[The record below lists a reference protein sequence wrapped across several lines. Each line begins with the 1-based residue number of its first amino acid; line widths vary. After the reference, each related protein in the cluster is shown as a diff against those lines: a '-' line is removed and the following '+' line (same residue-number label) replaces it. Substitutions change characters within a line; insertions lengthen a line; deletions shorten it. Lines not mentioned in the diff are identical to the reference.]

1 MADLEKTGEV
11 VSTDVL
17 IIGGGVGGLAAAI
30 RAKEEYPD
38 IDVLMVEKQTIGWAG
53 KATKIGGVL
62 AFLAPGGDADKFIDF
77 QVRNAGFYIN
87 DQDALEKYVG
97 STYRALEHLSEWG
110 ATIAKTP
117 DGNFVAIE
125 NSFAPGYSMTFIDI
139 DMMQPMSKRAK
150 TLGVK
155 MQNKIHIV
163 ELLQKN
169 GKVTGAIGFDIVDG
183 RFLIFKAKSTII
195 ANGSCGYKV
204 RRFWSAGTG
213 DGIAAAYR
221 AGAEMRNAEYGN
233 LYGHVVM
240 RNLDGGMAGNMFLV
254 NAQGE
259 NLAQKYMPDMGPA
272 GIFLPVKLGVG
283 LETEVAE
290 GRGPIYFQPP
300 TGGPGRPGGGGGFG
314 QSLPKIGKWNQLIQG
329 KADNYG
335 PQPPS
340 REIAVPL
347 HGELSCIRVDED
359 MKTTLEGLWAIG
371 DTSYAG
377 SAVAGAVA
385 SPPGVTPGSG
395 IMFAV
400 ISGEWGGI
408 DAARYAA
415 TTTESEVDTAEVA
428 LKKEDVFAPMNTDS
442 KYSPWEAISSLQ
454 DVVAPMK
461 YSLRRS
467 KERLE
472 EALSKVA
479 SVKEKLPELHAKD
492 THYLSKC
499 HEVISMT
506 ACAEM
511 TFTSALAREESRGFH
526 YREDH
531 PEQDDKNWLKWVILK
546 QDGDRMNVSTESIPI
561 SKYRVKPS

>member
-1 MADLEKTGEV
+1 
-11 VSTDVL
+11 
-17 IIGGGVGGLAAAI
+17 
-30 RAKEEYPD
+30 
-38 IDVLMVEKQTIGWAG
+38 
-53 KATKIGGVL
+53 
-62 AFLAPGGDADKFIDF
+62 
-77 QVRNAGFYIN
+77 
-87 DQDALEKYVG
+87 
-97 STYRALEHLSEWG
+97 
-110 ATIAKTP
+110 
-117 DGNFVAIE
+117 
-125 NSFAPGYSMTFIDI
+125 
-139 DMMQPMSKRAK
+139 
-150 TLGVK
+150 
-155 MQNKIHIV
+155 
-163 ELLQKN
+163 
-169 GKVTGAIGFDIVDG
+169 
-183 RFLIFKAKSTII
+183 
-195 ANGSCGYKV
+195 
-204 RRFWSAGTG
+204 
-213 DGIAAAYR
+213 
-221 AGAEMRNAEYGN
+221 
-233 LYGHVVM
+233 
-240 RNLDGGMAGNMFLV
+240 MFLV

-329 KADNYG
+329 KAEKYG
-335 PQPPS
+335 PQSPS

-347 HGELSCIRVDED
+347 HGELSCIRVDAD

-400 ISGEWGGI
+400 ISGEWGGGN
-408 DAARYAA
+408 AAQYAA
-415 TTTESEVDTAEVA
+415 ETSESEVDTAEVA
-428 LKKEDVFAPMNTDS
+428 RMKEDIFTPMNPDR

-479 SVKEKLPELHAKD
+479 SVKERLPELHAKD

-499 HEVISMT
+499 HEVSSMT

-561 SKYRVKPS
+561 SNYRVKPS